1 MGLYKNLVRQPR
13 KPEGFL
19 GNIMIK
25 GMNAGHAKMVDWG
38 MNRLKNLAL
47 AEIVDIGCGGGRNAG
62 ELLKRYPNAKVIAI
76 DCSPL
81 SVAQTAA
88 YNRGAVSSGRCIV
101 RKGDASALPLSPET
115 CDLAVAFET
124 IYFWPGLER
133 CFAEVAKV
141 LKTGGRF
148 LIVNES
154 DGMDPASLWF
164 EKIIDGMKL
173 YRTREIE
180 TALKMAGFS
189 AVATEHH
196 RSKPWI
202 AVLAKK

>member
-1 MGLYKNLVRQPR
+1 M
-13 KPEGFL
+13 
-19 GNIMIK
+19 
-25 GMNAGHAKMVDWG
+25 
-38 MNRLKNLAL
+38 
-47 AEIVDIGCGGGRNAG
+47 
-62 ELLKRYPNAKVIAI
+62 IAI

-115 CDLAVAFET
+115 CDPAVAFET

-180 TALKMAGFS
+180 TALKMAGF
-189 AVATEHH
+189 
-196 RSKPWI
+196 P
-202 AVLAKK
+202 